1 MDGWHIVEDGEC
13 LSSIAQ
19 RYGHRWQTIWNHPEN
34 HELRSKRKSPDVLF
48 PGDKVFVPEIA
59 FRQESAAT
67 GQRHRFRKKGVPQH
81 IVLQI
86 RRDGEPVANEKYVL
100 KIGGQT
106 LSGTTD
112 SEGWLDKP
120 VDSHAKSGKL
130 TVGSGRKALN
140 FDLGLGGLDPTSEVN
155 GQQERLKNLGYDCGE
170 ITGETTD
177 RTRDAL
183 RAFQKDHN
191 LDVTGE
197 SDDRTIAALESAH
210 GS

>member
-1 MDGWHIVEDGEC
+1 
-13 LSSIAQ
+13 
-19 RYGHRWQTIWNHPEN
+19 
-34 HELRSKRKSPDVLF
+34 
-48 PGDKVFVPEIA
+48 
-59 FRQESAAT
+59 
-67 GQRHRFRKKGVPQH
+67 
-81 IVLQI
+81 
-86 RRDGEPVANEKYVL
+86 
-100 KIGGQT
+100 
-106 LSGTTD
+106 
-112 SEGWLDKP
+112 